1 MKPRAN
7 KPKTES
13 QLRSEAMKM
22 QCLDAL
28 RRDHPEVII
37 NESNMRFSYST
48 GSWNNGKP
56 HSAALPSLSLS
67 LSEGEARMID
77 NSKELPAVFVKK
89 NDVDGLVG
97 QPNGLLFIQFG
108 IDDALAFTS
117 IPTEIAYRVTKF
129 GKYAVPVKDL
139 RFLTTFVDPT
149 TEMVKARREKQQ
161 AEVKERFRRIEE
173 AIENNKLK
181 IGDEVL
187 WTESSTG
194 EVVNYCGNLTTND
207 GRDLVVVQ
215 SKPRKATY
223 YIGDPVKTN
232 CLRRSA
238 CTNAPGKSALLASKN

>member
-89 NDVDGLVG
+89 DDVDGLVG

-129 GKYAVPVKDL
+129 GKYAVPVK
-139 RFLTTFVDPT
+139 
-149 TEMVKARREKQQ
+149 
-161 AEVKERFRRIEE
+161 
-173 AIENNKLK
+173 
-181 IGDEVL
+181 
-187 WTESSTG
+187 
-194 EVVNYCGNLTTND
+194 
-207 GRDLVVVQ
+207 
-215 SKPRKATY
+215 
-223 YIGDPVKTN
+223 
-232 CLRRSA
+232 A
-238 CTNAPGKSALLASKN
+238 CDS